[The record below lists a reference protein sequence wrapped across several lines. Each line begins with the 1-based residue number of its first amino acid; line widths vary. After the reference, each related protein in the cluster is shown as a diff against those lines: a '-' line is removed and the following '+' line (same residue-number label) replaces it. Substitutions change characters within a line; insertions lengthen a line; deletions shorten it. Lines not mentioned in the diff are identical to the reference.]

1 MSLVKTLISKLHQLL
16 VWIAIKL
23 IHVYRYLLSP
33 WIGNQCRFYPTCS
46 HYSEEAINRY
56 GFFIGSYLTFRRLI
70 KCHPWHDGGLDP
82 VPELKKSR
90 CSHFHSHPTDG
101 SH

>member
-1 MSLVKTLISKLHQLL
+1 MISYLVGQLNNAL
-16 VWIAIKL
+16 VWVAIKF

-46 HYSEEAINRY
+46 HYSETALNRY
-56 GFFIGSYLTFRRLI
+56 GFFIGSYLTLRRLI
-70 KCHPWHDGGLDP
+70 KCHPWHEGGLDP
-82 VPELKKSR
+82 VPELKYAR
-90 CSHFHSHPTDG
+90 CSHFHSPNDG